1 MLFIFNRTFE
11 SFLQYDGKPTVQKAV
26 DYYANNARKSYYNVE
41 DNEIL
46 GSGTLREH
54 NIMQDVIIFAETR
67 KMLRNFITYLWS
79 MVLVSDGSLA
89 YDAYSWSEKGSSIC
103 LRHLFTST

>member
-46 GSGTLREH
+46 GSGTLHEH
-54 NIMQDVIIFAETR
+54 SIMQDEIIFAEPR
-67 KMLRNFITYLWS
+67 KMLRNITYFSS